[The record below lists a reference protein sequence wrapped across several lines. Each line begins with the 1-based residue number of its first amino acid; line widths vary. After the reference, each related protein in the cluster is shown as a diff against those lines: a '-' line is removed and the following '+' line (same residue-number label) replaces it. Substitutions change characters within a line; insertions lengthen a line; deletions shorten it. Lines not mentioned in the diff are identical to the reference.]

1 MWFPLILVN
10 PVKAL
15 LVELEV
21 KAEVEKD
28 QKVAL
33 PLRLKL
39 GIKTNMLEIKIR
51 VLNEE
56 RIQGVEKLI
65 I

>member
-21 KAEVEKD
+21 KAELEKD

-33 PLRLKL
+33 TLRLKL